1 LPFAAVALGVGIAW
15 ASYGSGGVLD
25 DLGRTG
31 SIDGRLRMWRVSAM
45 MIADRPGLGWGVGR
59 FAAVYP
65 GYQRAFLISR
75 DAGPVTDLTDHPH
88 NEYLYWAV
96 EAGAAGLAIALI
108 VVLLVVRAG
117 IRTHARQQVVPW
129 AAGLVAVSVHAAVDV
144 PLHLPA
150 NATLCCLLLAG
161 FVATAA
167 VDPSIRSRLSGVQ
180 RATLIIMALMI
191 VTQGVRLIVV
201 DRAVRGAR
209 HFLAA
214 GDPAS
219 ALRVAAEG
227 LWLEPASGELLTT
240 LARAQAVTDQPAA
253 ALVTARRAARGEAQD
268 ATGALDVD
276 ADRGSLSR
284 EAAQRSSDQITAQ
297 GA

>member
-1 LPFAAVALGVGIAW
+1 
-15 ASYGSGGVLD
+15 
-25 DLGRTG
+25 
-31 SIDGRLRMWRVSAM
+31 
-45 MIADRPGLGWGVGR
+45 
-59 FAAVYP
+59 
-65 GYQRAFLISR
+65 
-75 DAGPVTDLTDHPH
+75 
-88 NEYLYWAV
+88 
-96 EAGAAGLAIALI
+96 
-108 VVLLVVRAG
+108 
-117 IRTHARQQVVPW
+117 
-129 AAGLVAVSVHAAVDV
+129 
-144 PLHLPA
+144 
-150 NATLCCLLLAG
+150 LLLAG

-253 ALVTARRAARGEAQD
+253 ALVTARRAAAVQPSATLSYLIAELEVGRGNPDAAEHDLRVLSQTLPGLLRPHLRLAEIYAQQGKVADAKAEIRRGLAQPSKIANARQVRLRERASARLREMEAID
-268 ATGALDVD
+268 
-276 ADRGSLSR
+276 GS
-284 EAAQRSSDQITAQ
+284 
-297 GA
+297 